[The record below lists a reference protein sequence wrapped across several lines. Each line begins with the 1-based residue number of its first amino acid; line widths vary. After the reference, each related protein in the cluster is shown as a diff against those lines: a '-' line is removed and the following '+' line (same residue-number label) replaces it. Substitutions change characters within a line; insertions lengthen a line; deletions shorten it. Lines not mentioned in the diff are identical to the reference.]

1 MTGFE
6 LFFFQGI
13 EAFEVFSGAEI
24 DADAARDEYFN
35 AYPEALTG

>member
-1 MTGFE
+1 FE

-13 EAFEVFSGAEI
+13 EAFEVFSAAEI
-24 DADAARDEYFN
+24 DADAARKEYFN